1 MYEIYTKEYLFI
13 QKIAFFFRNFIR
25 IGIQRFIMMFLH
37 ELHLSAEKDK
47 LRAGKL

>member
-25 IGIQRFIMMFLH
+25 IGIQS
-37 ELHLSAEKDK
+37 LSVQKYR
-47 LRAGKL
+47 LV